1 EEESNDDANGGAEPL
16 LPLDDLLSNLKDLFL
31 SEDSFKHA
39 REWDSTFEDAKI
51 MKRFSDKDIL
61 VHWKFKASPLSGRDM
76 LYIVTELHEEGPP
89 PSKSNPNDNEGS
101 DQWVDRWMYAY
112 ASVSDDWAKN
122 PSGED
127 SVGSIEIED
136 GGKRVRA
143 LNCFPSCD
151 RITAYRDGQGRAKVQ
166 LDHLMTT
173 DVGGWIGP
181 LCFNNLF
188 KKALI
193 QANAHESEAMRE
205 YALLLCQS
213 KKEKQK

>member
-1 EEESNDDANGGAEPL
+1 LWQRHEKLFDGTLGKYTGDKMHIDL
-16 LPLDDLLSNLKDLFL
+16 LPDAKPHYSRPYPVTRDKGKLLKDELDRM
-31 SEDSFKHA
+31 E
-39 REWDSTFEDAKI
+39 KI
-51 MKRFSDKDIL
+51 GVIER
-61 VHWKFKASPLSGRDM
+61 
-76 LYIVTELHEEGPP
+76 T
-89 PSKSNPNDNEGS
+89 
-101 DQWVDRWMYAY
+101 
-112 ASVSDDWAKN
+112 
-122 PSGED
+122 GESACAD

-173 DVGGWIGP
+173 GVGGWIGP

-213 KKEKQK
+213 NKEKQK